1 MRDFSKW
8 VSMWDDYDVHGISG
22 GAVPG
27 SAASVCWYIGFYL
40 ILFGFLLLT
49 ILVIVFPAVGVPD
62 TKGIRSGAPH
72 GLGVGI
78 RVPSPAFPYATVIPA
93 TLTVRANHDDLESGR
108 FGRMQERRSENA

>member
-1 MRDFSKW
+1 MLDFSKW
-8 VSMWDDYDVHGISG
+8 TAMWDTYDAHGISG

-27 SAASVCWYIGFYL
+27 SAASVCWNIGFYL
-40 ILFGFLLLT
+40 ILLGLLLLSVCI
-49 ILVIVFPAVGVPD
+49 ILPAVGVPD

-78 RVPSPAFPYATVIPA
+78 RVPSPAFSYATVIPA